1 VEDSGGNSFFMAVFR
16 GQYYHNL
23 DDKGRIVFP
32 SRLREVFKERS
43 DKRLVVTSLENYL
56 LAIPYSEWSAIE
68 EKAKKHSILK
78 KEIRAFQRYFMSG
91 AVDCKLDSQ
100 WRLLIPPSLRE
111 RAGLEKEIVLAG
123 MVKTIEIWNR
133 ESFEGDLKASRESS
147 EDFIDKAADLLEI

>member
-1 VEDSGGNSFFMAVFR
+1 MAVFR
-16 GQYYHNL
+16 GQYYHTL
-23 DDKGRIVFP
+23 DEKGRIVFP

-43 DKRLVVTSLENYL
+43 DKRLIITSLENYL
-56 LAIPYSEWSAIE
+56 LAIPYDEWSAIE

-133 ESFEGDLKASRESS
+133 ESFNENLDISAGNAEN
-147 EDFIDKAADLLEI
+147 FIDKAADLLEI

>member
-1 VEDSGGNSFFMAVFR
+1 VDDSGGEWSVMAVFR
-16 GQYYHNL
+16 GQYYHTL
-23 DDKGRIVFP
+23 DEKGRIVFP

-43 DKRLVVTSLENYL
+43 DKRLIITSLENYL
-56 LAIPYSEWSAIE
+56 LAIPYDEWSAIE

-100 WRLLIPPSLRE
+100 WRLLIPPPLRE

-133 ESFEGDLKASRESS
+133 ESFNENLDISAGNAEN
-147 EDFIDKAADLLEI
+147 FIDKAADLLEI